1 MSTKIVKKCRLK
13 ILKSVDWTLTIYKKN
28 AIFNGEVK
36 KMKFNETEYK
46 NRLIEKKLEEYLS
59 VFGAVSIEGPKWC
72 GKTWTSL
79 KHSKS
84 EVYMDDDDVREMAKL
99 DVKSI
104 FNQDSAK
111 KPQLIDEWNL
121 VPTIWDAVRR
131 ECDKTTEKGNFIIT
145 GSTTLPNKVMKEK
158 VHHSGAGRIG
168 RLNMYTMSLYESGDS
183 SGEASLTRMLDNT
196 QETINTGSIEI
207 LQLAKLLV
215 RGGWPA
221 NINVSENKIGL
232 IPKSYIDSILN
243 IDMNEGTEKRR
254 DKNKMRMLLKSL
266 ARNEA
271 SIVGNKTIIKDIEE
285 YENEAERLA
294 SRDTVIDYLDVLDRL
309 HLIENQEA
317 YGENYRSPGRVGK
330 SPKRHLTDP
339 SLSCACLGLTPEK
352 LLKDLNTFGFMFEAL
367 VERDLRIYM
376 DYLDGHLYHFRDNV
390 TGLEVDS
397 ILEFEDG
404 EYAAVEI
411 KLGYNQVEEA
421 KKSLVSFYGNMIKKP
436 AFMCIIVGKCPA
448 VIKDKET
455 GIYIVP
461 ITALK
466 P

>member
-1 MSTKIVKKCRLK
+1 MIIDEKK
-13 ILKSVDWTLTIYKKN
+13 YKK
-28 AIFNGEVK
+28 
-36 KMKFNETEYK
+36 
-46 NRLIEKKLEEYLS
+46 RLIEKKLEDYLS

-79 KHSKS
+79 RHSKS
-84 EVYMDDDDVREMAKL
+84 EVYMDDDNVREMAKI
-99 DVKSI
+99 DVESI
-104 FNQDSAK
+104 FNKDFEK
-111 KPQLIDEWNL
+111 RPQLIDEWHL

-131 ECDKTTEKGNFIIT
+131 KCDETTEKGNYIIT
-145 GSTTLPNKVMKEK
+145 GSTTLPNKKMKEK
-158 VHHSGAGRIG
+158 VHHSGVGRIG
-168 RLNMYTMSLYESGDS
+168 RLKMYTMSLYESGDS
-183 SGEASLTRMLDNT
+183 SGKASLTKMLNNT
-196 QETINTGSIEI
+196 QETVNTGNIDI
-207 LQLAKLLV
+207 IQLAKLLI

-221 NINVSENKIGL
+221 NLNVSDKKIGL
-232 IPKSYIDSILN
+232 IPKSYIDSVLN
-243 IDMNEGTEKRR
+243 IDLNEGEEKRR

-285 YENEAERLA
+285 YENSKELLS
-294 SRDTVIDYLDVLDRL
+294 SRDTVIDYIDVLDRL

-317 YGENYRSPGRVGK
+317 YSGNYRSSNRVGK

-339 SLSCACLGLTPEK
+339 SLACACLGLTTDK
-352 LLKDLNTFGFMFEAL
+352 LLKDLNTFGFMFESL

-376 DYLDGHLYHFRDNV
+376 DYLDGHLFHFRDNV

-397 ILEFEDG
+397 VLEFSDG

-411 KLGYNQVEEA
+411 KLGYNQVDDA
-421 KKSLVSFYGNMIKKP
+421 KKSLLNFYDNMIKKP
-436 AFMCIIVGKCPA
+436 KFMCIIVGKCPA
-448 VIKDKET
+448 VIKDPET

>member
-1 MSTKIVKKCRLK
+1 MKIDEKK
-13 ILKSVDWTLTIYKKN
+13 YK
-28 AIFNGEVK
+28 E
-36 KMKFNETEYK
+36 
-46 NRLIEKKLEEYLS
+46 RLIEKKLEEYLS
-59 VFGAVSIEGPKWC
+59 VFGAVSLEGPKWC
-72 GKTWTSL
+72 GKTWTSI

-84 EVYMDDDDVREMAKL
+84 QVFMDDDNVREMAKI

-104 FNQDSAK
+104 FNQSSDK
-111 KPQLIDEWNL
+111 KPQLIDEWHLLPN
-121 VPTIWDAVRR
+121 IWDAVRR
-131 ECDKTTEKGNFIIT
+131 ECDNTTEKGNYILT
-145 GSTTLPNKVMKEK
+145 GSTTLPDKIMKEK

-183 SGEASLTRMLDNT
+183 SGKASLTKMLNNE
-196 QETINTGSIEI
+196 QETENTGDVEI
-207 LQLAKLLV
+207 LQIAKLLI

-221 NINVSENKIGL
+221 NINIDESKIGL
-232 IPKSYIDSILN
+232 IPKSYIDAVLN
-243 IDMNEGTEKRR
+243 IDINEEKRR
-254 DKNKMRMLLKSL
+254 DKNKMKMLLRSL
-266 ARNEA
+266 ARNES
-271 SIVGNKTIIKDIEE
+271 SIVGNKTILKDIEE
-285 YENEAERLA
+285 YETGSELLS
-294 SRDTVIDYLDVLDRL
+294 SRDTVMDYLDVLDRL

-317 YGENYRSPGRVGK
+317 YAQNYRSPNRIGK
-330 SPKRHLTDP
+330 SPKRHFTDP
-339 SLSCACLGLTPEK
+339 SLACACLGLTAEK

-397 ILEFEDG
+397 ILEFADG
-404 EYAAVEI
+404 EYSAVEI

-421 KKSLVSFYGNMIKKP
+421 KKNLINFYDNMIKKP
-436 AFMCIIVGKCPA
+436 KFMCIIVGKCPA
-448 VIKDKET
+448 VIKDTQT

>member
-1 MSTKIVKKCRLK
+1 MNVKEE
-13 ILKSVDWTLTIYKKN
+13 YKK
-28 AIFNGEVK
+28 
-36 KMKFNETEYK
+36 
-46 NRLIEKKLEEYLS
+46 RLIEKKLEDYLS

-79 KHSKS
+79 RHSKS
-84 EVYMDDDDVREMAKL
+84 AVYMDDENVREMAKI
-99 DVKSI
+99 DVKSV
-104 FNQDSAK
+104 FNNDFEK
-111 KPQLIDEWNL
+111 KPELIDEWNL
-121 VPTIWDAVRR
+121 VPAIWDAVRR

-145 GSTTLPNKVMKEK
+145 GSTTLPSKIMREK

-168 RLNMYTMSLYESGDS
+168 RINMYTMSLYESGDS
-183 SGEASLTRMLDNT
+183 SGDASLTKMLNNT
-196 QETINTGSIEI
+196 QETVNTGSIEI
-207 LQLAKLLV
+207 LQLAKLLI

-221 NINVSENKIGL
+221 NINISENKIGI

-243 IDMNEGTEKRR
+243 IDMNEGEGKRR
-254 DKNKMRMLLKSL
+254 DKNKMKMLLRSL

-285 YENEAERLA
+285 YENETELLS

-317 YGENYRSPGRVGK
+317 YGENYRSPSRVGK
-330 SPKRHLTDP
+330 APKRHLTDP
-339 SLSCACLGLTPEK
+339 SLSCACLGLTTEK
-352 LLKDLNTFGFMFEAL
+352 LLKDLRTFGFMFEAL

-390 TGLEVDS
+390 TGLEIDS
-397 ILEFEDG
+397 ILEFSDG

-411 KLGYNQVEEA
+411 KLGYNQVEDA
-421 KKSLVSFYGNMIKKP
+421 KKSLLNFYKNMLKKP
-436 AFMCIIVGKCPA
+436 SFMCVIVGNCPA
-448 VIKDKET
+448 VMKDKET